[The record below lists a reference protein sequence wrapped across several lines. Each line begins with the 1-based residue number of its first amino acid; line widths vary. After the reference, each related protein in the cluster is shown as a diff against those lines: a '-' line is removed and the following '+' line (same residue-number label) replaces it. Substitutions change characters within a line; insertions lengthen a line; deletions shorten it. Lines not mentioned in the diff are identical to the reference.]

1 MVAMTK
7 GAKKS
12 GKNVEKEGGKKESKT
27 GPKTLAKKEPKSG
40 TEKPEKQS
48 LVLLDSHAII
58 HRAYHAL
65 PDFSSSSGV
74 PTGALYGLS
83 TMLMGIIE
91 KFHPDYVIACYDL
104 PQPTYRHEAYEAY
117 KGKRAKTDDAL
128 VEQLKSSRKIFE
140 AFSVP
145 MYDKPGFEAD
155 DILGTIVHK
164 VLETNKKGETDI
176 KIIIAS
182 GDMDTMQLIEGDKVV
197 VYTLKKGIKDVVVYD
212 ELAVIS
218 RFGFGPASLPDFKG
232 LRGDPSDNIIGIKGI
247 GEKSA
252 TVLISK
258 YKTIEGI
265 YEALKKD
272 EKKFKSES
280 GLSDRMV
287 DLIKNGEEE
296 AKFSKM
302 LATIRRDAPIEF
314 EIPNKKWI
322 NDVSLEKVEN
332 IFREFEFR
340 SLVARVHD
348 VFAKNGGTKG
358 SEKEEKVGEKM
369 GGTADRKVGSEGEEK
384 DAEVENVEEEKEPE
398 LSTEEKYLA
407 QKTAVGLWILDS
419 NKTNP
424 SIEDVL
430 FFTKKETLKEA
441 DRMIESELKKQNL
454 LHVAEEI
461 EWPLIPVVN
470 LMHDVGVKVD
480 VGYLKILAGEYH
492 RQLSKL
498 EAKIWEL
505 AGNEFNINSPKQLGE
520 ILFNVLSLGA
530 KSGALKIKKTA
541 GGAMSTKESELE
553 KMKGEHPVID
563 FVLEYRE
570 LAKLL
575 STYIDTI
582 PTLVTGDGRL
592 HATFLLAGSTTGR
605 MSSQDPNLQNIP
617 IKTELGRKVRNAF
630 VAEKGFKLVAIDY
643 SQIELRIA
651 AMISGDKKLIEMFKK
666 GIDIHTGVASQVFKV
681 SEDKVTK
688 EMRRH
693 AKAINFGILY
703 GMGVNALKANLGGT
717 REEAQTFYNTYFETF
732 DGVAKYL
739 NETKSEAERKGFTET
754 MFGRRRYFHGFRSP
768 LPYIR
773 AMAERMAIN
782 APIQGTEG
790 DIVKIAMKN
799 VHQYLEKEGLLDD
812 ARLLLQVHDELV
824 YEVREKKVAELV
836 PKIRKIMEQVFEGK
850 ETHGVPVVTEVEVGN
865 NWGEMESHKI
875 EDEA

>member
-1 MVAMTK
+1 MKKTD
-7 GAKKS
+7 KKS
-12 GKNVEKEGGKKESKT
+12 SKKLTDNLSSK
-27 GPKTLAKKEPKSG
+27 AEPQ
-40 TEKPEKQS
+40 T

-65 PDFSSSSGV
+65 PDFSSSTGM

-91 KFHPDYVIACYDL
+91 KFHPDFVIACYDL

-117 KGKRAKTDDAL
+117 KGTRQKTDDAL
-128 VEQLKSSRKIFE
+128 VEQLKNSRKIFE

-145 MYDKPGFEAD
+145 MYDMPGFEAD
-155 DILGTIVHK
+155 DMLGTIVHRIS
-164 VLETNKKGETDI
+164 ETNKKGETDI

-182 GDMDTMQLIEGDKVV
+182 GDMDTMQLIDGDKVL

-212 ELAVIS
+212 ELAVLS
-218 RFGFGPASLPDFKG
+218 RFGFAPLSLPDYKG

-247 GEKSA
+247 GEKTA
-252 TVLISK
+252 TTLITL
-258 YKTIEGI
+258 YKTIEAM

-272 EKKFKSES
+272 EAKFKKDS
-280 GLSDRMV
+280 GLTDRMF

-296 AKFSKM
+296 ARFSKM
-302 LATIRRDAPIEF
+302 LATIRRDAPITF
-314 EIPNKKWI
+314 SLPDKKWI
-322 NDVSLEKVEN
+322 DQVNIEKVEGL
-332 IFREFEFR
+332 FREFEFR
-340 SLVARVHD
+340 SLVTRVKE
-348 VFAKNGGTKG
+348 VFTKNGGKG
-358 SEKEEKVGEKM
+358 YEVIKKVEDRSDTPKPDDSIKMSE
-369 GGTADRKVGSEGEEK
+369 D
-384 DAEVENVEEEKEPE
+384 DQ
-398 LSTEEKYLA
+398 LLA
-407 QKTAVGLWILDS
+407 QKLTVGLWVVDS

-424 SIEDVL
+424 SVEDVL
-430 FFTKKETLKEA
+430 FFTKKDTLSEA
-441 DRMIESELKKQNL
+441 EKVIIADLEKQKL

-470 LMHDVGVKVD
+470 LMHDVGVKID

-498 EAKIWEL
+498 ETKIWEL

-530 KSGALKIKKTA
+530 KSGKSKIKKTA
-541 GGAMSTKESELE
+541 TGAMSTKESELE
-553 KMKGEHPVID
+553 KMRGEHPIID

-582 PTLVTGDGRL
+582 PTLVAEDGRL
-592 HATFLLAGSTTGR
+592 HATFLLAGTTTGR
-605 MSSQDPNLQNIP
+605 MASQDPNLQNIP

-651 AMISGDKKLIEMFKK
+651 AMLSKDEKLIQMFKS

-681 SEDKVTK
+681 PEGEVTK
-688 EMRRH
+688 DMRRK
-693 AKAINFGILY
+693 AKVINFGILY
-703 GMGVNALKANLGGT
+703 GMGVSALKTNLGGT
-717 REEAQTFYNTYFETF
+717 REEAQDFYNTYFETF
-732 DGVAKYL
+732 PGLAHYL
-739 NETKSEAERKGFTET
+739 NETKAEAERKGFTET
-754 MFGRRRYFHGFRSP
+754 MFDRRRHFQGFKSP
-768 LPYIR
+768 LPFIR

-799 VHQYLEKEGLLDD
+799 VHNYLKNEKLLDD
-812 ARLLLQVHDELV
+812 ARLILQVHDELV
-824 YEVREKKVAELV
+824 YEVREKMLPTII
-836 PKIRKIMEQVFEGK
+836 PKIRKIMESVFEGK
-850 ETHGVPVVTEVEVGN
+850 ETHGVPVITEVEVGD
-865 NWGEMESHKI
+865 NWGEMEDFNK
-875 EDEA
+875 

>member
-1 MVAMTK
+1 MVVM
-7 GAKKS
+7 KKTAAP
-12 GKNVEKEGGKKESKT
+12 KPEKSLK
-27 GPKTLAKKEPKSG
+27 
-40 TEKPEKQS
+40 KPEKQT

-65 PDFSSSSGV
+65 PDFASSKGI

-91 KFHPDYVIACYDL
+91 KFHPDFVVACYDL

-117 KGKRAKTDDAL
+117 KGKRAKTDDNL

-145 MYDKPGFEAD
+145 MYDKVGFEAD
-155 DILGTIVHK
+155 DMLGTIVHR
-164 VLETNKKGETDI
+164 VSETNKKGETDI

-182 GDMDTMQLIEGDKVV
+182 GDMDTMQLIDGDRVM
-197 VYTLKKGIKDVVVYD
+197 VYTLKKGIKDIVVYD

-218 RFGFGPASLPDFKG
+218 RFGFKPQYLPDFKG

-252 TVLISK
+252 TILITK

-272 EKKFKSES
+272 AVEFKKET
-280 GLSDRMV
+280 GLTDRLV
-287 DLIKNGEEE
+287 ELIKNGEEE

-314 EIPNKKWI
+314 EIPDKKWI
-322 NDVSLEKVEN
+322 EQVNLESIEN
-332 IFREFEFR
+332 LFREFEFR
-340 SLVARVHD
+340 SLVTRAHE
-348 VFAKNGGTKG
+348 VFSKNGGVKKG
-358 SEKEEKVGEKM
+358 GAKGDEPA
-369 GGTADRKVGSEGEEK
+369 GGQEDSQKGTTQKSK
-384 DAEVENVEEEKEPE
+384 DAKTGEVVLSPEES
-398 LSTEEKYLA
+398 LWA
-407 QKTAVGLWILDS
+407 QKTAVGLWIIDS

-424 SIEDVL
+424 SNEDVL
-430 FFTKKETLKEA
+430 FFTKKDTFKEA
-441 DRMIESELKKQNL
+441 DVVIESELKKQNL
-454 LHVAEEI
+454 LSVATEI

-470 LMHDVGVKVD
+470 LMRDIGVKIDVGFLKV
-480 VGYLKILAGEYH
+480 LAGEYH

-498 EAKIWEL
+498 EAKIWEH

-530 KSGALKIKKTA
+530 KSGKLKIKKTA

-553 KMKGEHPVID
+553 KMKGEHPIID

-582 PTLVTGDGRL
+582 PTLVKPDGRL
-592 HATFLLAGSTTGR
+592 HATFLLAGTTTGR
-605 MSSQDPNLQNIP
+605 MASQDPNLQNIP

-630 VAEKGFKLVAIDY
+630 VAEKGFKLIAIDY

-651 AMISGDKKLIEMFKK
+651 AMLSQDKNMIEMFKT
-666 GIDIHTGVASQVFKV
+666 GVDIHTGVAARVFKV
-681 SEDKVTK
+681 DESAVTK
-688 EMRRH
+688 EMRRQ
-693 AKAINFGILY
+693 AKVINFGILY
-703 GMGVNALKANLGGT
+703 GMGVNALKSNLGGT

-732 DGVAKYL
+732 DGLAKYL
-739 NETKSEAERKGFTET
+739 NETKSSAERLGFTET
-754 MFGRRRYFHGFRSP
+754 MFGRRRYFQGFRSP
-768 LPYIR
+768 LPFIR

-799 VHQYLEKEGLLDD
+799 VHEYLEKGGLLDD
-812 ARLLLQVHDELV
+812 ARLILQVHDELV
-824 YEVREKKVAELV
+824 YEVREKKIDEIV
-836 PKIRKIMEQVFEGK
+836 PKIQKIMGEVFTGK
-850 ETHGVPVVTEVEVGN
+850 ETHGVPVITEVEVGD
-865 NWGEMESHKI
+865 NWGEMEDYKQGNK
-875 EDEA
+875 